1 MVIRKIRD
9 LLKLREPVPW
19 ALDVACGTG
28 QSTLALKEVASQ
40 VVGTDTSREMLDRA
54 PREPG
59 VQYVEA
65 SAEDLPFADGSF
77 RLVTVALALH
87 WFERSR
93 FLTEASRVL
102 NPGGWLIIYDNGF
115 FGEMKENPEHER
127 WYREDY
133 LARYPSP
140 PRNTGPLTEDECRK
154 HGLRLVER
162 ERYTNEVSFSAEEL
176 TSYLMTQSNVVV
188 AIESGAESLE
198 NARTWLTS
206 SLAPMV
212 RRPRGT
218 FLFGGV
224 IEYLRAVV
232 V

>member
-1 MVIRKIRD
+1 MIKRIGD
-9 LLKLREPVPW
+9 FLKLHEPVPW
-19 ALDVACGTG
+19 PLDVACGTG
-28 QSTLALKEVASQ
+28 QATLALKEVASQ
-40 VVGTDTSREMLDRA
+40 VVGTDTSREMLDQA
-54 PREPG
+54 PREAG

-115 FGEMKENPEHER
+115 FGVMKENPEHER

-140 PRNTGPLTEDECRK
+140 PRNKGPLTEDECRK

-198 NARTWLTS
+198 SVRTWLTS

>member
-1 MVIRKIRD
+1 MIEKIRD
-9 LLKLREPVPW
+9 FLGLREPVPL

-115 FGEMKENPEHER
+115 FGEMRKTR
-127 WYREDY
+127 
-133 LARYPSP
+133 STSGV
-140 PRNTGPLTEDECRK
+140 TGKITSHATPV
-154 HGLRLVER
+154 RLVIKSLSQR
-162 ERYTNEVSFSAEEL
+162 MSAES
-176 TSYLMTQSNVVV
+176 TDFD
-188 AIESGAESLE
+188 
-198 NARTWLTS
+198 S
-206 SLAPMV
+206 S
-212 RRPRGT
+212 RGRGIPT
-218 FLFGGV
+218 RFRSPSRSSPATL
-224 IEYLRAVV
+224 
-232 V
+232 

>member
-1 MVIRKIRD
+1 MIKKIGD
-9 LLKLREPVPW
+9 FLKLHELVTW

-28 QSTLALKEVASQ
+28 QSTLALKEVAYQ

-54 PREPG
+54 PREAG
-59 VQYVEA
+59 VQYVGA

-87 WFERSR
+87 WFERSC
-93 FLTEASRVL
+93 FLTKASWVL
-102 NPGGWLIIYDNGF
+102 NLGGWLIIYDNGF
-115 FGEMKENPEHER
+115 FGEMKDNPEHER

-140 PRNTGPLTEDECRK
+140 PRNREPLTEDECRK

-188 AIESGAESLE
+188 AIESGAQSLDS
-198 NARTWLTS
+198 ARTWLTS
-206 SLAPMV
+206 SLAQMF

>member
-1 MVIRKIRD
+1 
-9 LLKLREPVPW
+9 
-19 ALDVACGTG
+19 
-28 QSTLALKEVASQ
+28 
-40 VVGTDTSREMLDRA
+40 
-54 PREPG
+54 
-59 VQYVEA
+59 
-65 SAEDLPFADGSF
+65 
-77 RLVTVALALH
+77 
-87 WFERSR
+87 
-93 FLTEASRVL
+93 VL
-102 NPGGWLIIYDNGF
+102 NPGGWLIIYDKGF

-140 PRNTGPLTEDECRK
+140 PRNEEPFTEDECRK

-198 NARTWLTS
+198 SARTWLTS
-206 SLAPMV
+206 SLASMF

-224 IEYLRAVV
+224 IEYFRAVV